1 VVTLPAED
9 VSYQKPVLVFRA
21 DAEVAIGTGHVM
33 RCLALAQAWQ
43 DAGGRASFLTVCE
56 TQSVADRLKSEGM
69 EVIPLLGSA
78 GSDADARQVSQLA
91 HRRGANWVVLDGYH
105 FGASYEGALKATGT
119 RVLRVDD
126 AGFSRPCTAD
136 MILNSNS
143 DASESLYPNC
153 DVRTRLLLGSRY
165 VLLRREFL
173 SWRDWERKTAPKVRH
188 VLVAMGGSDPDNLT
202 LLAMRALRL
211 VKVPSWQATVVAGG
225 SNPHLKILRAETQSS
240 GAKVT
245 LREAVSNMPELMA
258 QSDLAIIAAGGTL
271 WELLSMACPVL
282 SFGRDPVQRRIL
294 DDLQRKGIVKHL
306 GDPAG
311 AKPAVVAEAIDALA
325 DDPQRRA
332 KMARVGRQQVDGAG
346 ARRVCELLVSR
357 N

>member
-1 VVTLPAED
+1 
-9 VSYQKPVLVFRA
+9 
-21 DAEVAIGTGHVM
+21 
-33 RCLALAQAWQ
+33 
-43 DAGGRASFLTVCE
+43 
-56 TQSVADRLKSEGM
+56 
-69 EVIPLLGSA
+69 
-78 GSDADARQVSQLA
+78 
-91 HRRGANWVVLDGYH
+91 
-105 FGASYEGALKATGT
+105 
-119 RVLRVDD
+119 
-126 AGFSRPCTAD
+126 
-136 MILNSNS
+136 
-143 DASESLYPNC
+143 
-153 DVRTRLLLGSRY
+153 
-165 VLLRREFL
+165 
-173 SWRDWERKTAPKVRH
+173 
-188 VLVAMGGSDPDNLT
+188 MGGSDPDNLT